1 MIVTLVALN
10 AYQSRH
16 CYSIK
21 QKKPVLPAFSVYV
34 YIMEYQFI
42 CRALATWL

>member
-1 MIVTLVALN
+1 MIVTLVGLN

-16 CYSIK
+16 CYIIK

-34 YIMEYQFI
+34 YIMEYQFM
-42 CRALATWL
+42 CRALATSL